1 MSSAT
6 TPSRSPHTS
15 TDLDVVNDHSAVSY
29 SSGSATRT
37 LLRRCSDYAQ
47 AQRVVDYLSDH
58 DFPVENTAI
67 VARNISFVEHVTGT
81 MNAGKAFLRGAG
93 SGAFTGLM
101 IGFILGLFVVDPAG
115 WLSLLAWTTGV
126 GAVLIGLMT
135 LFGYW
140 SQGGKRDFATVGSVS
155 AESFDVLVEQSH
167 KQKAEEMLAGM

>member
-1 MSSAT
+1 MSTSST
-6 TPSRSPHTS
+6 TSSPSTAR
-15 TDLDVVNDHSAVSY
+15 DIDVVSDSQAVTY
-29 SSGSATRT
+29 SSGHATRT
-37 LLRRCSDYAQ
+37 LLRRCTNYLE
-47 AQRVVDYLSDH
+47 AQRVVDFLSDN

-93 SGAFTGLM
+93 SGAFSGLM

-115 WLSLLAWTTGV
+115 WLTLLAWTTGL
-126 GAVLIGLMT
+126 GALLIGLMT

-140 SQGGKRDFATVGSVS
+140 SQGGQRDFATVGSVS

-167 KQKAEEMLAGM
+167 KDKAEAMLAEM